1 MIFFSANETFLYS
14 MEKGR
19 ERAKQWRPRERER
32 ERERDSVAAEG
43 LRHGQ
48 YT

>member
-1 MIFFSANETFLYS
+1 